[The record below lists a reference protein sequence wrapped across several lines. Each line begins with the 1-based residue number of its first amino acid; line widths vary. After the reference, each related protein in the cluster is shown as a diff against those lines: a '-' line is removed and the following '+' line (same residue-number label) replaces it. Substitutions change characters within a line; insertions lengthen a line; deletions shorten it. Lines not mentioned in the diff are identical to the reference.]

1 MASIVRQKVG
11 KYTYLYESESYR
23 NEQGKPRNRR
33 VMIGKIDLKTGLPVY
48 KKEYIERMREKGIRI
63 ESAEVAPVFS
73 VEDIRRSSLLQTGMV
88 HLLRG
93 ISESTGLDS
102 ILQKVF
108 PFIHERLF
116 ALASFLV
123 CSGEPV
129 SYCAEWL
136 ERTDIDDVGSMSS
149 QRVSELLRT
158 IGSEDRERFFEE
170 WAGYR
175 SEMEY
180 LALDITSI
188 SSWSDLIDDVDWGY
202 NRDGDN
208 LPQINLCMLMGQE
221 SHLPVRM
228 TVYNGSIRD
237 VSTLEVT
244 LEQLCSSMKGRN
256 ILLVMDKG
264 FTSRRNINGL
274 LAREGTKFL
283 MALPM
288 TMGFAGKQIEAE
300 RGKIDCLQN
309 TIVSGSDI
317 IRGVTRKRSWTSDH
331 KLHVHVFYN
340 AMKAAGIRN
349 NLYGHVSRLVEEAK
363 ADPDNGKLQKHFD
376 HYLMIRR
383 SSKNEAGFTV
393 SVREDVVE
401 RELTNAGWLVLI
413 SNHISDAQE
422 AISIYRAK
430 DVVEKGFLRLKGSL
444 GLDRLRVHSQE
455 AMESKVFVGFIAL
468 ILMSHMHRIM
478 FERKLYDRMTMKDL
492 IRTME
497 KLRTQVIND
506 RRILFPLT
514 KKQREIYEA
523 FGLPLPV

>member
-1 MASIVRQKVG
+1 MQK
-11 KYTYLYESESYR
+11 
-23 NEQGKPRNRR
+23 P
-33 VMIGKIDLKTGLPVY
+33 
-48 KKEYIERMREKGIRI
+48 
-63 ESAEVAPVFS
+63 
-73 VEDIRRSSLLQTGMV
+73 
-88 HLLRG
+88 
-93 ISESTGLDS
+93 
-102 ILQKVF
+102 
-108 PFIHERLF
+108 
-116 ALASFLV
+116 
-123 CSGEPV
+123 
-129 SYCAEWL
+129 
-136 ERTDIDDVGSMSS
+136 
-149 QRVSELLRT
+149 
-158 IGSEDRERFFEE
+158 
-170 WAGYR
+170 
-175 SEMEY
+175 
-180 LALDITSI
+180 
-188 SSWSDLIDDVDWGY
+188 
-202 NRDGDN
+202 
-208 LPQINLCMLMGQE
+208 
-221 SHLPVRM
+221 
-228 TVYNGSIRD
+228 
-237 VSTLEVT
+237 
-244 LEQLCSSMKGRN
+244 
-256 ILLVMDKG
+256 
-264 FTSRRNINGL
+264 
-274 LAREGTKFL
+274 EG
-283 MALPM
+283 P
-288 TMGFAGKQIEAE
+288 
-300 RGKIDCLQN
+300 
-309 TIVSGSDI
+309 
-317 IRGVTRKRSWTSDH
+317 
-331 KLHVHVFYN
+331 
-340 AMKAAGIRN
+340 